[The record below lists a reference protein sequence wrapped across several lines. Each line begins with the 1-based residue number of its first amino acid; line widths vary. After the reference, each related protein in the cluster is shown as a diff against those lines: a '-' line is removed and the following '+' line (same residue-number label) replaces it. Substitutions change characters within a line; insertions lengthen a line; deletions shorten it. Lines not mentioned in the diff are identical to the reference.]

1 MTATQPLDPSFE
13 SVLAFWE
20 DAGVDVATARALAR
34 AATRVA
40 RSGGGAPDAAPTP
53 NAARISAPG
62 QKRAARSPVDDARA
76 RAAAATT
83 LDELAAAIAAFDGCP
98 LKASA
103 KRAVFADGVPGAPIM
118 AIGEAPGR
126 DEDAEGRPFVGRAGQ
141 LLDRM
146 FAAIGVSRATNLF
159 ITNAVFWRPPGN
171 RTPDAGE
178 LAVCRPF
185 VERAIELGRPKAL
198 ILIGGT
204 AGQAILKRPEGV
216 MRLRGRRFAYG
227 ESGLTQPL
235 NAMVILH
242 PAYLLRRPQEKGLAW
257 TDLQAIAA
265 WLDELGIARAGAV

>member
-1 MTATQPLDPSFE
+1 MTTAQPLDPSFE

-20 DAGVDVATARALAR
+20 DAGVDVATARAMAR
-34 AATRVA
+34 AAA
-40 RSGGGAPDAAPTP
+40 RAPRPATPSEDRPAPP
-53 NAARISAPG
+53 PG
-62 QKRAARSPVDDARA
+62 RGKRTARSPVDDARA
-76 RAAAATT
+76 LAAGAAT
-83 LDELAAAIAAFDGCP
+83 LDDLAAAIAAFDGCP

-103 KRAVFADGVPGAPIM
+103 KRAVFADGVQGAPIM

-146 FAAIGVSRATNLF
+146 FAAIGVSRTTNLF

-185 VERAIELGRPKAL
+185 VERAIELARPKAL
-198 ILIGGT
+198 ILVGGT
-204 AGQAILKRPEGV
+204 SGQAMLKRQEGV
-216 MRLRGRRFAYG
+216 MRLRGRRLPYG
-227 ESGLTQPL
+227 QDGLTLPL

-265 WLDELGIARAGAV
+265 WLDELGVARPGAV